1 MLIELPASRNGA
13 GNCWTD
19 YSVDADAAQ
28 LDPSLARFGMSLI
41 SLLIRRIR
49 RPLEGRNWAP
59 VEQGELSSAAWP
71 LVRFTTDEN

>member
-28 LDPSLARFGMSLI
+28 LDPSLARFGMG
-41 SLLIRRIR
+41 LIRRIR
-49 RPLEGRNWAP
+49 RPLEGRSWAL